1 MHFEEMCQNRV
12 SKVRKMT
19 VARKFLETRSYHR
32 EMLISVAPLSFVY
45 TYIDILQ
52 TQEERDD
59 VF

>member
-1 MHFEEMCQNRV
+1 MYFEEMRV
-12 SKVRKMT
+12 FPISKVRKMA
-19 VARKFLETRSYHR
+19 VARKILETRGYHR
-32 EMLISVAPLSFVY
+32 EMLISLAPLSFVY